1 MTMINVTARVLAG
14 CAGLLIATA
23 SFAQSP
29 GYPDRPVKVIVPFAA
44 AGPTD
49 VVARLIAQKLS
60 DRFGQQFYIENMA
73 GAGGNLGM
81 AAGARAPAD
90 GHTILFVSSSY
101 TVNPSLYAKAPYD
114 PDKDLAPVTKAAAS
128 PNGLFVHP
136 SIPAKSV
143 KELVELLK
151 TNPGKYTFASPG
163 IGTTPHL
170 SSELFKLTFGLDFA
184 LAPFPGG
191 GPSIQSVVAGH
202 TPMCFQAIPPA
213 TALVKDGK
221 LRALAITAKTRSPA
235 LPDVPTLDEL
245 GIKNQEAET
254 MQGVLVPAGTPKH
267 DRRSAADGDC
277 PHHQPARCKR
287 EAAGDRSRTRRD
299 VAGRIRRL
307 HQSGYRQVEEGDR
320 RRQDPAD
327 RRIGTAAANRISLRS
342 IRPAA
347 TAPRRSS
354 ARGTH

>member
-1 MTMINVTARVLAG
+1 MRVTNVIARVLAG
-14 CAGLLIATA
+14 CAGLLLAGA
-23 SFAQSP
+23 GSAQSP
-29 GYPDRPVKVIVPFAA
+29 YPDRPVKIIVPFAA

-60 DRFGQQFYIENMA
+60 EKYGQQFYTENMG

-81 AAGARAPAD
+81 AAVARSPAD
-90 GHTILFVSSSY
+90 GYTILFSSSSY
-101 TVNPSLYAKAPYD
+101 TVNPSLYAKSPYD
-114 PDKDLAPVTKAAAS
+114 PDRDFAPVTKAAGS

-143 KELVELLK
+143 KELVDLLK
-151 TNPGKYTFASPG
+151 ANPGKYTFASPG

-191 GPSIQSVVAGH
+191 GPSIQSVVGGH

-213 TALVKDGK
+213 TPLVKDGK

-245 GIKNQEAET
+245 GIKGQEAET
-254 MQGVLVPAGTPKH
+254 MQCVLVPAGTPKPIV
-267 DRRSAADGDC
+267 DLLQTEIARIVNLPDVRDKMLAMGLEPDGMSPAEFAAYIK
-277 PHHQPARCKR
+277 A
-287 EAAGDRSRTRRD
+287 D
-299 VAGRIRRL
+299 VAKWKKVI
-307 HQSGYRQVEEGDR
+307 
-320 RRQDPAD
+320 AD
-327 RRIGTAAANRISLRS
+327 AKIPQIG
-342 IRPAA
+342 
-347 TAPRRSS
+347 
-354 ARGTH
+354 G

>member
-1 MTMINVTARVLAG
+1 MAGTNVIARLLAG
-14 CAGLLIATA
+14 CTGLLIAGA

-29 GYPDRPVKVIVPFAA
+29 GYPDRPVKIIVPFAA

-49 VVARLIAQKLS
+49 LVARLIAQKLS

-81 AAGARAPAD
+81 GAGARSPAD

-101 TVNPSLYAKAPYD
+101 TVNTSLYAKPPYD
-114 PDKDLAPVTKAAAS
+114 PDKDFAPVTKAAGS
-128 PNGLFVHP
+128 PNGLFVNP

-151 TNPGKYTFASPG
+151 ANPGKYTFASPG
-163 IGTTPHL
+163 VGTTPHL

-221 LRALAITAKTRSPA
+221 LRALAITAKARSPA

-254 MQGVLVPAGTPKH
+254 MQGVLLPAGTPRPIVDLLWTEIARIIKLP
-267 DRRSAADGDC
+267 DVKDKLVAVGLEPDGMSPAEFAAYI
-277 PHHQPARCKR
+277 K
-287 EAAGDRSRTRRD
+287 
-299 VAGRIRRL
+299 
-307 HQSGYRQVEEGDR
+307 
-320 RRQDPAD
+320 AD
-327 RRIGTAAANRISLRS
+327 IAKWKKVIVDAKIPQIG
-342 IRPAA
+342 
-347 TAPRRSS
+347 
-354 ARGTH
+354 G

>member
-1 MTMINVTARVLAG
+1 MRVTNVIARVLAG
-14 CAGLLIATA
+14 CAGLLLAGA
-23 SFAQSP
+23 GSAQSP
-29 GYPDRPVKVIVPFAA
+29 YPDRPVKIIVPFAA

-60 DRFGQQFYIENMA
+60 EKFGQQFYTENMG

-81 AAGARAPAD
+81 AAVARSPAD
-90 GHTILFVSSSY
+90 GYTILFSSSSY
-101 TVNPSLYAKAPYD
+101 TVNPSLYAKSPYD
-114 PDKDLAPVTKAAAS
+114 PDKDFAPVTKAAGS

-143 KELVELLK
+143 KELVDLLK
-151 TNPGKYTFASPG
+151 ANPGKYTFASPG

-191 GPSIQSVVAGH
+191 GPSIQSVVGGH

-213 TALVKDGK
+213 TPLVKDGK

-245 GIKNQEAET
+245 GIKGQEAET
-254 MQGVLVPAGTPKH
+254 MQGVLVPAGTPRPIVDLLQTEIARIVNLPDVRDKMLAMGLEP
-267 DRRSAADGDC
+267 DGMSSA
-277 PHHQPARCKR
+277 
-287 EAAGDRSRTRRD
+287 EFAAYIKAD
-299 VAGRIRRL
+299 VAKWKKVI
-307 HQSGYRQVEEGDR
+307 
-320 RRQDPAD
+320 AD
-327 RRIGTAAANRISLRS
+327 AKIPQIG
-342 IRPAA
+342 
-347 TAPRRSS
+347 
-354 ARGTH
+354 G

>member
-1 MTMINVTARVLAG
+1 MRVTNVIARVLAG
-14 CAGLLIATA
+14 CAGLLLAGA
-23 SFAQSP
+23 GSAQSP
-29 GYPDRPVKVIVPFAA
+29 YPDRPVKIIVPFAA

-60 DRFGQQFYIENMA
+60 EKFGQQFYTENMG

-81 AAGARAPAD
+81 AAVARSPAD
-90 GHTILFVSSSY
+90 GYTILFSSSSY
-101 TVNPSLYAKAPYD
+101 TVNPSLYAKSPYD
-114 PDKDLAPVTKAAAS
+114 PDKDFAPVTKAAGS

-143 KELVELLK
+143 KELVDLLK
-151 TNPGKYTFASPG
+151 ANPGKYTFASPG

-191 GPSIQSVVAGH
+191 GPSIQSVVGGH

-213 TALVKDGK
+213 TPLVKDGK

-245 GIKNQEAET
+245 GIKGQEAET
-254 MQGVLVPAGTPKH
+254 MQGVLVPAGTPRPIVDLLQTEIARIVNLPDVRDKMLAMGLEP
-267 DRRSAADGDC
+267 DGMSPAEFAAYIK
-277 PHHQPARCKR
+277 A
-287 EAAGDRSRTRRD
+287 D
-299 VAGRIRRL
+299 VAKWKKVI
-307 HQSGYRQVEEGDR
+307 
-320 RRQDPAD
+320 AD
-327 RRIGTAAANRISLRS
+327 AKIPQIG
-342 IRPAA
+342 
-347 TAPRRSS
+347 
-354 ARGTH
+354 G